1 MSASACPTRDPIEL
15 VLRSI
20 LGRISLLARAAARA
34 SRPEPSNAN
43 ARHARPFF
51 AVASAG
57 RKPAGLL
64 SQSRDVGRSRL
75 GDYLA
80 HCAHLEAASV
90 LAFERLACELN
101 AHGAPLELVDEA
113 INARGDEVRHALVMS
128 QLARSYSGEPMRA
141 SVANLSLRPLADIA
155 LENVVEGCVRETYGA
170 LIAGY
175 QAEHAHDAMLRAA
188 MAEIAQDEARHAGLS
203 HRVQRWIVPQLSR
216 PQREAVRHAQQRA
229 VFELAAEVARP
240 LDPELRLAAGLPS
253 AAMGRLLLFEL
264 SRALFNPHGQKP
276 EREALG

>member
-20 LGRISLLARAAARA
+20 LGRISLLARAASRA
-34 SRPEPSNAN
+34 AQAEPSNAN
-43 ARHARPFF
+43 AQQAGPFF
-51 AVASAG
+51 ALASAG

-64 SQSRDVGRSRL
+64 SRSRDVGRSRL

-101 AHGAPLELVDEA
+101 AHAAPLELVDDA

-141 SVANLSLRPLADIA
+141 SVANLSLRPLPEIA

-170 LIAGY
+170 LVAGY
-175 QAEHAHDAMLRAA
+175 QAEHAHDATLRAV

-203 HRVQRWIVPQLSR
+203 HRVQRWIAPQLTR
-216 PQREAVRHAQQRA
+216 AQRDEVRHAQQRA

-240 LDPELRLAAGLPS
+240 LDAELRLAAGLPS
-253 AAMGRLLLFEL
+253 AAMGRLLLYEL
-264 SRALFNPHGQKP
+264 SRALFNPRGQKP